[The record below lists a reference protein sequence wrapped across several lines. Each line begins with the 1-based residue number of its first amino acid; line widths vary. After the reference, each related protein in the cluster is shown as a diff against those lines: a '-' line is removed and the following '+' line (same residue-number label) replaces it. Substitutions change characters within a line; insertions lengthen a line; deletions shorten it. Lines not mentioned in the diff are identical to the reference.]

1 MKCLNHRHVFSKPFK
16 KREVSIKTTHS
27 DYKIWA
33 KIQFNEFVGL
43 IFIKMENLMRNKT
56 IFGYIYQT
64 MVKEVTM
71 MAITIDTS
79 VFRDNT

>member
-1 MKCLNHRHVFSKPFK
+1 MKCLNQTCFLKAIQE
-16 KREVSIKTTHS
+16 KRVSIKTTHS
-27 DYKIWA
+27 DYKIWS

-64 MVKEVTM
+64 MVKELTM

>member
-1 MKCLNHRHVFSKPFK
+1 
-16 KREVSIKTTHS
+16 
-27 DYKIWA
+27 
-33 KIQFNEFVGL
+33 
-43 IFIKMENLMRNKT
+43 MENLMRNKT

-64 MVKEVTM
+64 MVKDWTM